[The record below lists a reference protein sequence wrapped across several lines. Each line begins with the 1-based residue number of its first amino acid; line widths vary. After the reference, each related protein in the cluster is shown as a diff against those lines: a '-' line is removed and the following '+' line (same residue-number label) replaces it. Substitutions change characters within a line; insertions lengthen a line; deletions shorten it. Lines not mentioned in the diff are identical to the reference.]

1 LTRKKKFDIIRK
13 TKGGIKMYITMTTP
27 DEVYIDPLTIAKNIL
42 RGFDFDQALHRFLY
56 GRYNVDLAGFIENSL
71 TCAEKN
77 KINEEVRK
85 EIEYLKKNKN
95 NKVYKITYSY
105 PKIEIIFAP
114 NESTAIDNFH
124 ETYPSGVIG
133 NIEELERVEIIDE

>member
-1 LTRKKKFDIIRK
+1 
-13 TKGGIKMYITMTTP
+13 MYITMKTP
-27 DEVYIDPLTIAKNIL
+27 DEVYINHLQIAKDVLKGI
-42 RGFDFDQALHRFLY
+42 DFDQALHRSLY
-56 GRYNVDLAGFIENSL
+56 GHYNVDLAGFIENSL

-77 KINEEVRK
+77 KIKEEVKK

-105 PKIEIIFAP
+105 PRIEIIFAP

-133 NIEELERVEIIDE
+133 NIEELERLEI